1 TDMKDNEHLAIPLSE
16 AVGDAVAVWEHS
28 VDEML
33 ELVEQS
39 LIQEDVQSV
48 QESVFPSEWVE
59 GSVVQRQ
66 QTWGKLKRLGQS
78 VGPHTSF
85 DSSNIHA
92 LESIQRLAW
101 SLGYW
106 AKIQAW
112 KQRYSLVVNT
122 ETRWLKITQVS
133 PLHVEEECQCI
144 KISTD
149 DRLFV
154 TKDWL
159 VTHNTVTLIS
169 LAYNT
174 LVTGSGFIYVDGKG
188 DNSLWAKIFSVVRFL
203 GREDDLLVIN
213 FMTG

>member
-1 TDMKDNEHLAIPLSE
+1 
-16 AVGDAVAVWEHS
+16 
-28 VDEML
+28 
-33 ELVEQS
+33 
-39 LIQEDVQSV
+39 
-48 QESVFPSEWVE
+48 
-59 GSVVQRQ
+59 
-66 QTWGKLKRLGQS
+66 
-78 VGPHTSF
+78 
-85 DSSNIHA
+85 
-92 LESIQRLAW
+92 
-101 SLGYW
+101 
-106 AKIQAW
+106 
-112 KQRYSLVVNT
+112 QRYSLVVNT

-149 DRLFV
+149 DGLFV

-159 VTHNTVTLIS
+159 VTHNTETLIS

-213 FMTG
+213 FMTGGKDMSGPQAHKGSNTLNPFIVGSAAGLTELLVGLMDEAGG